1 MISCVS
7 PCEPTT
13 RTQTMSHNSFL
24 YTALTASVL
33 IGVSACSSDTREESF
48 GYQQQETLDHKEGLP
63 LLEKIVVGENITL
76 ARTESV
82 QTTQQAKE
90 LHHRNQVS
98 DDSAVGS
105 EIYAS
110 ASNLQAITQAIKPDN
125 YQQPENRERYAD
137 IDNHATVVTSAE
149 ATSTFSIDVDTGSY
163 ANVRRYL
170 NTGTLP
176 PQDAIRIEEMI
187 NYFDY
192 HYTQPE
198 NVDTPFSITTEIAE
212 TPWNDKTHLLH
223 IGLNGYDIDENE
235 RPAANLVFL
244 IDVSGSMSSAGKL
257 GLVKPAMQMLVNQL
271 NENDKVSIV
280 VYAGH
285 SGVVL
290 EPTAGNENSKI
301 NQAIQT
307 LQAGGS
313 TNGQAGIELA
323 YTLAEEH
330 MGDDTANRVIL
341 VTDGDFNV
349 GVSNTE
355 QLKALIKNKRKAGIA
370 LSTLGFGQGNYN
382 DHLLEQ
388 LADVGNGAYAYIDTL
403 NEARKVLSEELT
415 GTLLT
420 IAKDVKIQME
430 FNPAVV
436 SEYRLIG
443 YENRALA
450 NEDFTNDKVDAGE
463 IGAGHTVTALY
474 EIALVGSGGERNTP
488 RRYPYVP
495 MDGAN
500 LEEVAELRIRYK
512 KPDAQKSLLISQQIE
527 KNDIQ
532 SDVEEASEHFK
543 FSAAV
548 AAFGQYLRDGKYLND
563 FSLENTRS
571 LASVS
576 QGDDAFGYRL
586 EFMNLV
592 RLAQSLGD
600 ISENSNELPRPK
612 DYRG

>member
-1 MISCVS
+1 
-7 PCEPTT
+7 
-13 RTQTMSHNSFL
+13 MSHNSFL